1 MNQEEL
7 EACIQAY
14 GRDIYSF
21 CLQLTK
27 SRQEAD
33 DLYQDTFLKIV
44 EIRER
49 LDFKSNPKGYLL
61 SVCVNLWRNKR
72 RKLAWRQRIAGPEL
86 RMDDTDTAW
95 EPPSGEASV
104 EEQMISREER
114 GLVQKAVDD
123 LPEKYRMPVLL
134 FYMEELKIS
143 EISGILKIPAGT
155 VKSRLYK
162 AKKALEKKLEVVLN
176 EK

>member
-61 SVCVNLWRNKR
+61 SVCVNLWRNRR
-72 RKLAWRQRIAGPEL
+72 RKFAWRQRIAGPEL

>member
-72 RKLAWRQRIAGPEL
+72 RKFAWRQRIAGPEL

-143 EISGILKIPAGT
+143 EISGILKISAGT

>member
-72 RKLAWRQRIAGPEL
+72 RKFAWRQRIAGPEL

>member
-61 SVCVNLWRNKR
+61 SVSVNLWRNRR
-72 RKLAWRQRIAGPEL
+72 RKFAWRQRIAGPEL

>member
-72 RKLAWRQRIAGPEL
+72 RKFAWRQRIAGPEL

-155 VKSRLYK
+155 VKSRRYK

>member
-1 MNQEEL
+1 MDKVQL
-7 EACIQAY
+7 EQCIHEY
-14 GRDIYSF
+14 GKDVYTF
-21 CLQLTK
+21 CSQITGNC
-27 SRQEAD
+27 QEAD

-72 RKLAWRQRIAGPEL
+72 RKFAWRQRIAGPEL

>member
-49 LDFKSNPKGYLL
+49 LDFKSNPKGYIL

-72 RKLAWRQRIAGPEL
+72 RKFAWRQRIAGPEL

>member
-72 RKLAWRQRIAGPEL
+72 RKFAWRQRIAGPEL

-162 AKKALEKKLEVVLN
+162 AKKALEKKLDVVLN

>member
-7 EACIQAY
+7 AACIQAY
-14 GRDIYSF
+14 GRDLYSF

-27 SRQEAD
+27 NRQEAD

-49 LDFKSNPKGYLL
+49 MDFKSNPKGYLL
-61 SVCVNLWRNKR
+61 SVSVNLWRNRR
-72 RKLAWRQRIAGPEL
+72 RKFAWRQRIAGLEIRMGDMEWEL
-86 RMDDTDTAW
+86 
-95 EPPSGEASV
+95 PSGEASI

-114 GLVQKAVDD
+114 GLVQKAVDE

-143 EISGILKIPAGT
+143 EISGILRIPAGT

-162 AKKALEKKLEVVLN
+162 AKKTLEKRLEVVLN
-176 EK
+176 EKKA